1 MPHLEGFHYR
11 ATSSTDTRPPLLLL
25 HGSNRDETELLPLV
39 ETAAPGWPYISLRGP
54 IPWESGYAFFRRNP
68 DRTLDK
74 ADLALQTERLRTFIQ
89 AAIETGLITCP
100 PILFGFSNGAIIAA
114 SLLIRDPDTAA
125 GAILIRP
132 LSPDPDA
139 IIPTMPAKPVLIL
152 SGDRDDRRSPEDA
165 VTITR
170 QFQAAGADVTS
181 HSSPTDHNLH
191 DDEPAII
198 GQWLAFRVFP
208 LAHTRPSL

>member
-1 MPHLEGFHYR
+1 MPDLQGFHYR
-11 ATSSTDTRPPLLLL
+11 ATSTADTRPPLLLL
-25 HGSNRDETELLPLV
+25 HGSSRDETELPPLA
-39 ETAAPGWPYISLRGP
+39 ETAAPGWPYLSLRGP

-74 ADLALQTERLRTFIQ
+74 ADLALQTERLHTFIQ
-89 AAIETGLITCP
+89 AAIKTGLIACP

-114 SLLIRDPDTAA
+114 SLMIRDPDAAA
-125 GAILIRP
+125 GAILIRT

-139 IIPTMPAKPVLIL
+139 IIPPMPAKPVLIL
-152 SGDRDDRRSPEDA
+152 SGARDDRRSPEDA
-165 VTITR
+165 VTIAR

-198 GQWLAFRVFP
+198 GQWLTSRVFP
-208 LAHTRPSL
+208 LAHARLPL